1 MWTGMLNVLKDKEPN
16 KEKQKLEADKFAWM
30 KEMEVRRLALE
41 EKREENTKEIRL
53 KELDNSMEQQK
64 MSKAML
70 DVLQTLAAK
79 LGK

>member
-1 MWTGMLNVLKDKEPN
+1 MKDKEPN